1 MYFVLTCPAYRLSHH
16 SEGDSSQFSFKL
28 DVLESTGCNHIERL
42 MLHDS

>member
-1 MYFVLTCPAYRLSHH
+1 MHFVLTCPGYRSSHH
-16 SEGDSSQFSFKL
+16 SEGDTSRFSFKL